1 MPAAKAKV
9 TKDAVLD
16 MVIKPSSLRE
26 ELVMSLRTI
35 ALIAA
40 AVIIGIAGIVTVS
53 TDASAAPAGTTRLHH
68 HKQHHRHTVHHS
80 GQVRH

>member
-1 MPAAKAKV
+1 MPTAKAKV
-9 TKDAVLD
+9 TRGAVLD

-35 ALIAA
+35 VSIAA
-40 AVIIGIAGIVTVS
+40 AIIIGIAGTVTVS

-68 HKQHHRHTVHHS
+68 HKHHHRHTVHHS